1 MTVPDVASDGT
12 ILGED
17 GQVKATVLF
26 HTAII
31 FHFMKIIRLRIN
43 IHLIQQ
49 NQVFTRGS
57 TPRFPTN
64 GSGQWASAR

>member
-31 FHFMKIIRLRIN
+31 SFHEDHTFKD
-43 IHLIQQ
+43 
-49 NQVFTRGS
+49 
-57 TPRFPTN
+57 
-64 GSGQWASAR
+64 